1 MKKQIFCL
9 ALIVATSM
17 TMTSCLDKILN
28 KAAQNAAENV
38 DEEEDEDGD
47 DLRPSRN
54 RHRDNQSD
62 LRRSS
67 HEVDPDEYDMSD
79 YELDDDE
86 LEPQPLSDDD
96 NEVEKLLRTL
106 ADRGNLEI
114 GGMDVL
120 DLIDEVLSSRRLR
133 ESDLAGM
140 SSGELSILRNA
151 IYARHGYRFNR
162 DDLFDYFSNFSWYNP
177 VTSNMTAA
185 YNSMSA
191 TERYNVDFIRRH
203 E

>member
-1 MKKQIFCL
+1 MKKQILCL

-28 KAAQNAAENV
+28 KSAREAAENV
-38 DEEEDEDGD
+38 DEYAEDGD
-47 DLRPSRN
+47 DLLPSRDRDDMSSRR
-54 RHRDNQSD
+54 RH
-62 LRRSS
+62 
-67 HEVDPDEYDMSD
+67 EPVVDPDEYDMSD
-79 YELDDDE
+79 EYVEEEDE
-86 LEPQPLSDDD
+86 PWIGED

-106 ADRGNLEI
+106 AYRNDLEV

-185 YNSMSA
+185 YNSMSSV
-191 TERYNVDFIRRH
+191 ERYNVDFIRRH

>member
-28 KAAQNAAENV
+28 KSAREAAENV
-38 DEEEDEDGD
+38 DEYAEDGD
-47 DLRPSRN
+47 DLLPSRDRDDMSSRR
-54 RHRDNQSD
+54 RH
-62 LRRSS
+62 
-67 HEVDPDEYDMSD
+67 EPVVDPDEYDMSD
-79 YELDDDE
+79 EYVEEEDE
-86 LEPQPLSDDD
+86 PWMGED

-106 ADRGNLEI
+106 AYRNDLEV

-185 YNSMSA
+185 YNSMSSV
-191 TERYNVDFIRRH
+191 ERYNVDFIRRH

>member
-28 KAAQNAAENV
+28 KSAREAAENV
-38 DEEEDEDGD
+38 DEYAEDGD
-47 DLRPSRN
+47 DLLPSRDRDDMSSRR
-54 RHRDNQSD
+54 RH
-62 LRRSS
+62 
-67 HEVDPDEYDMSD
+67 EPVVDPDEYDMSD
-79 YELDDDE
+79 EYVEEEDE
-86 LEPQPLSDDD
+86 PWIGED

-106 ADRGNLEI
+106 AYRNDLEV

-185 YNSMSA
+185 YNSMSSV
-191 TERYNVDFIRRH
+191 ERYNVDFIRRH